1 MAKQL
6 NTTELDFDNIKD
18 NIKTFFKRQDS
29 PFKDLDFE
37 GSGLNQILDIL
48 AYNTHYNAVNAH
60 MAVNESFLDSAQI
73 RSNVV
78 SHAKLI
84 GYVPQSKLAATASL
98 NLTIA
103 AGSQTGALSIPEG
116 TSFTGKVDG
125 VTYTFRTTA
134 TSDYVNPVDG
144 VYTFNN
150 IIIKEGEILEQ
161 RFVYN
166 DLENQQFIINDEN
179 IDKTSLIVK
188 VKENESE
195 SDDNADTYDKFSIG
209 DNINDESKV
218 YYIFENFGGKY
229 QIEFGNGVLGKKPS
243 PGAIIICEFVSTK
256 GEDANGINVFSFGTF
271 GGDFPIDDIQKIE
284 TASRSSGG
292 SDRAS
297 ISDIKFN
304 APKFFISQNRAIT
317 TDDYKAI
324 LNEQF
329 GNIIQD
335 IVVFGGQERTPPQ
348 YGKVFVAINPK
359 GGEQILTQQKKTE
372 IVDFLKNK
380 KVITVDTELLDADLT
395 YVFFNLFVRYN
406 DNLTSLSPNQLQ
418 GRIEESI
425 IDFNNNFEGFQNV
438 FRYSQFLRSI
448 DDTDA
453 AVLNSLAQVF
463 CYKKFTINKDNTQ
476 IQNVNF
482 RFKMFGEVD
491 QSDSFISTTPWRYN
505 NNVYQLDDIP
515 ILNSTSKRKLRLVRI
530 NDNNIKIPTSFDA
543 GFLFPETGLIE
554 INPLP
559 VDINTEIEITVRP
572 NSYDLL
578 SKENNII
585 TIDLNK
591 TSIVAGTSEITANES
606 IIDE

>member
-438 FRYSQFLRSI
+438 FRYSQFLRSV